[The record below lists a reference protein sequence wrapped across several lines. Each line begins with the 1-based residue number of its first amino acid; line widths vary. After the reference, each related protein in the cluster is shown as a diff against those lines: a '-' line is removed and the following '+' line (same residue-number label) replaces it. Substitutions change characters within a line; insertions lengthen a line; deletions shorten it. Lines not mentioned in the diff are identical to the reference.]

1 LSLTKCASLVNFVDM
16 RGKAIHSYSEVDP
29 QNRPWVDECRSDPR
43 DQRRGHPLP
52 QKFSL
57 PWRWMVSPVRRPPH
71 RRTGRGA
78 LGKGMLSAVGEHGR
92 SCSAFS
98 TLQHHSPLVYTDF
111 GGPLGK
117 RLPSATAELNTAV
130 PVGPPRPSGITHP
143 EAPATVTCS
152 YIVGW
157 HRCTLAGAIWY
168 RRHRRHD
175 TTTIRHDDN
184 GARPLL

>member
-1 LSLTKCASLVNFVDM
+1 MSLTKCASLVNFVDM

-130 PVGPPRPSGITHP
+130 PVGPPRPSSITHP
-143 EAPATVTCS
+143 EAAPATVTCS

-157 HRCTLAGAIWY
+157 PRRTLGWGNLVQAPQAP
-168 RRHRRHD
+168 
-175 TTTIRHDDN
+175 RHDDN
-184 GARPLL
+184 KT